1 LVYLNNKYQMPSYLE
16 TLPDDVQTAI
26 YEYLYSYILHDLMN
40 GDDYRNTK
48 YFHNLLEI
56 TGDPLV
62 CDLDYLGMSNLNNS
76 KYDILK
82 YKRNKKEYDELFN
95 NATYQRSYYI
105 KQLDIALDNIV
116 ISNDVFYR
124 LYKSNKTYYTTIKE
138 QISFNVCKDTTITR
152 KINKAAFVL
161 QQNEPFK
168 CFAELLYLVID
179 FYNIIKNKIHHNIE
193 ILEVLENGG
202 QVLTSRQRKD
212 KYIMQDMLNYHINNR
227 FIVRFDYD
235 IDTKTAIPILES
247 I

>member
-1 LVYLNNKYQMPSYLE
+1 MPSYLE

-26 YEYLYSYILHDLMN
+26 YEYLYSYILQDLIN
-40 GDDYRNTK
+40 SDDYKNTK

-82 YKRNKKEYDELFN
+82 YKRNKKEYVELFN
-95 NATYQRSYYI
+95 NNAIYKRSYYI
-105 KQLDIALDNIV
+105 KQLDIELDKIV
-116 ISNDVFYR
+116 ISNDAFYS
-124 LYKSNKTYYTTIKE
+124 LYKSNKTYYRTIKE
-138 QISFNVCKDTTITR
+138 QLSFNICKDTTITR
-152 KINKAAFVL
+152 QINKATFVL
-161 QQNEPFK
+161 QQREAFK

-179 FYNIIKNKIHHNIE
+179 FYNIIKNKIHKNIE

-212 KYIMQDMLNYHINNR
+212 KYIMQDMLNYHINYR
-227 FIVRFDYD
+227 FIIRFDYD
-235 IDTKTAIPILES
+235 IDTKTAIPILQQ

>member
-1 LVYLNNKYQMPSYLE
+1 MPSYLE
-16 TLPDDVQTAI
+16 TLPDDLQTAI
-26 YEYLYSYILHDLMN
+26 YEYLYSYILQDLIN
-40 GDDYRNTK
+40 SDDYKNTK

-82 YKRNKKEYDELFN
+82 YKKNKKEYDELFN
-95 NATYQRSYYI
+95 NNAIYQRSYYI
-105 KQLDIALDNIV
+105 KQLDIELDNIV
-116 ISNDVFYR
+116 ISNDAFQR
-124 LYKSNKTYYTTIKE
+124 LFKSNQPYYRTIKE
-138 QISFNVCKDTTITR
+138 HIQFNICKDTTITR
-152 KINKAAFVL
+152 QINKGTFVL
-161 QQNEPFK
+161 QQKEPFK

-179 FYNIIKNKIHHNIE
+179 FYNIIKNKIHKHIE
-193 ILEVLENGG
+193 MLEVLENGG
-202 QVLTSRQRKD
+202 QALTSRQRKD
-212 KYIMQDMLNYHINNR
+212 KYIMEDMLNYHINNR

>member
-1 LVYLNNKYQMPSYLE
+1 MPSRLE

-26 YEYLYSYILHDLMN
+26 YEYLYSYILADLMN
-40 GDDYRNTK
+40 SDDYRNTK

-95 NATYQRSYYI
+95 NNAIYQRSYYI
-105 KQLDIALDNIV
+105 KQLDIALDKIV
-116 ISNDVFYR
+116 ISNDAFLR
-124 LYKSNKTYYTTIKE
+124 LYKYDKTYYRTIKE
-138 QISFNVCKDTTITR
+138 HIQFNICKDTTITR
-152 KINKAAFVL
+152 KINKATFVL
-161 QQNEPFK
+161 QQSEPFK
-168 CFAELLYLVID
+168 CLAELLYHVID
-179 FYNIIKNKIHHNIE
+179 FYNIIKNKIHKHIE
-193 ILEVLENGG
+193 MLELLENGG
-202 QVLTSRQRKD
+202 QILTSRQRKD

-235 IDTKTAIPILES
+235 IDSKTAIPILRS
-247 I
+247 L

>member
-1 LVYLNNKYQMPSYLE
+1 MPSYFE
-16 TLPDDVQTAI
+16 TLPDDLQTAI
-26 YEYLYSYILHDLMN
+26 YEYLYSYILQDLIN
-40 GDDYRNTK
+40 SDDYRNTT

-95 NATYQRSYYI
+95 NNAIYQRSYYI
-105 KQLDIALDNIV
+105 KQLDIELHNIV
-116 ISNDVFYR
+116 ISNDAFYS
-124 LYKSNKTYYTTIKE
+124 LYKSNKTYYNTIKE
-138 QISFNVCKDTTITR
+138 HIQFNICKDTTITR
-152 KINKAAFVL
+152 KINKATFVL
-161 QQNEPFK
+161 QQSEPFK
-168 CFAELLYLVID
+168 CLAELLYHVID
-179 FYNIIKNKIHHNIE
+179 FYNIIKNKIHKHIE
-193 ILEVLENGG
+193 MLVFLENGG
-202 QVLTSRQRKD
+202 QILTSRQRKD

-227 FIVRFDYD
+227 FIIRFDYD

>member
-1 LVYLNNKYQMPSYLE
+1 MPSYLE
-16 TLPDDVQTAI
+16 TLPDDLQTAI
-26 YEYLYSYILHDLMN
+26 YEYLYSYILQDLIN
-40 GDDYRNTK
+40 SDDYKNTK

-82 YKRNKKEYDELFN
+82 YKKNKKEYDELFN
-95 NATYQRSYYI
+95 NNAIYQRSYYI
-105 KQLDIALDNIV
+105 KQLDIELDNIV
-116 ISNDVFYR
+116 ISNDAFQR
-124 LYKSNKTYYTTIKE
+124 LFKSNQPYYRNIKE
-138 QISFNVCKDTTITR
+138 HIQFNICKDTTITR
-152 KINKAAFVL
+152 QINKGTFVL
-161 QQNEPFK
+161 QQKEPFK

-179 FYNIIKNKIHHNIE
+179 FYNIIKNKIHKHIE
-193 ILEVLENGG
+193 MLEVLENGG
-202 QVLTSRQRKD
+202 QALTSRQRKD
-212 KYIMQDMLNYHINNR
+212 KYIMEDMLNYHINNR

>member
-1 LVYLNNKYQMPSYLE
+1 MPSYLE
-16 TLPDDVQTAI
+16 TLPDDLQTAI
-26 YEYLYSYILHDLMN
+26 YEYLYSYILQDLIN
-40 GDDYRNTK
+40 SDDYKNTK

-62 CDLDYLGMSNLNNS
+62 CDLDYLGMSNLCNS

-95 NATYQRSYYI
+95 NNAIYQRSYYI
-105 KQLDIALDNIV
+105 KQLDIELHNIV
-116 ISNDVFYR
+116 ISNDAFYS
-124 LYKSNKTYYTTIKE
+124 LYKSNKTYYNTIKE
-138 QISFNVCKDTTITR
+138 HIRFNICKDTTITR
-152 KINKAAFVL
+152 KINKATFVL
-161 QQNEPFK
+161 QQSEPFK
-168 CFAELLYLVID
+168 CLAELLYYVID
-179 FYNIIKNKIHHNIE
+179 FYNIIKNKIHKHIE
-193 ILEVLENGG
+193 MLEVLENGG
-202 QVLTSRQRKD
+202 QILTSRQRKD

>member
-1 LVYLNNKYQMPSYLE
+1 MPSYLE
-16 TLPDDVQTAI
+16 TLPDDLQTAI
-26 YEYLYSYILHDLMN
+26 YEYLYSYILQDLIN
-40 GDDYRNTK
+40 SDDYKNTK

-95 NATYQRSYYI
+95 NNAIYQRSYYI
-105 KQLDIALDNIV
+105 KQLDIELDKIV
-116 ISNDVFYR
+116 ISNDAFQR
-124 LYKSNKTYYTTIKE
+124 LFKSNQTYYRTIKDHI
-138 QISFNVCKDTTITR
+138 QFNICKDTTITR
-152 KINKAAFVL
+152 QINKGSFVL
-161 QQNEPFK
+161 QQKEPFK

-179 FYNIIKNKIHHNIE
+179 FYNIIKNKIHKHIE
-193 ILEVLENGG
+193 MLEVLENGG
-202 QVLTSRQRKD
+202 QALTSRQRKD
-212 KYIMQDMLNYHINNR
+212 KYIMEDMLNYHINNR

>member
-1 LVYLNNKYQMPSYLE
+1 MLLSNNTQYLMPTFLEILPEDIQVAICKHLYTSILDDMNNNDTYK
-16 TLPDDVQTAI
+16 
-26 YEYLYSYILHDLMN
+26 
-40 GDDYRNTK
+40 NTK
-48 YFHNLLEI
+48 YFHKLLEI
-56 TGDPLV
+56 TDNPLV
-62 CDLDYLGMSNLNNS
+62 DELDYLGMSNNS